1 MLVAENKGITAIR
14 SYPGY
19 SYAAVGGK
27 TRRYKVTFGGF
38 PHFIF
43 ECFTT
48 RNQDKNVLRDIQRTC
63 IRG

>member
-27 TRRYKVTFGGF
+27 TRKYKNKKCGK
-38 PHFIF
+38 PAKRILYL
-43 ECFTT
+43 
-48 RNQDKNVLRDIQRTC
+48 RVLPPGAKMRIYIEDMY
-63 IRG
+63 